1 MAQPSSSSS
10 SSSSSGSEV
19 LLALLDPAKEAAALR
34 RTLQLDPRPGQAA
47 AAPVNLSRLRASS
60 LLVSTPRSLLTGG
73 RDRGRDGG
81 RSGGGLEEFQVV
93 YVCTGIAARGSSE
106 WEAAKRILSDRWHAP
121 IGR

>member
-73 RDRGRDGG
+73 RGRDGG